1 MVDIIK
7 TMRGWFG
14 GTRATLRDP
23 SALADLVQTKTAAG
37 MAVDRSKAMTFSGVY
52 AAVRI
57 ISETVAGLPRHVY
70 RRDGDNA
77 VKESGHPLS
86 RLLVQPNDN
95 QTQFTIF
102 ETLMGY
108 VLTWGNAYAEIVR
121 APATGQVVSL
131 HLMRPDRVRPRIRN
145 GKVVYEVRT
154 DNVGT
159 VTLAA
164 DRVLHVKAVGDG
176 IAGYSQIRLAREA
189 IGLGLAAEQHGAR
202 FFGNDATPGGVL
214 THPGRLKKETAER
227 LRGSWEKVHGGSG
240 NSHRVAILEDGMGW
254 TTIGLPN
261 TDAQA
266 MESRKVSIT
275 EIARIYSIP
284 LHMLAD
290 LDRAT
295 FSNIEHQGIEFS
307 KFSILPWCIRI
318 EQEINRKLL
327 VERDRGRFYLKHNL
341 DGLQRGDSASRASF
355 YNTLF
360 QIGALSQNDIRALE
374 EKNPIENGDTYFV
387 PLNLRPSDE
396 EPEPEPAP
404 APDPEPEPDPEP
416 APDPDPTDDEDLRA
430 ALRDLVADG
439 IRRVISREA
448 AQARKAS
455 RDAARFLDWLDE
467 FYGATEKLVGCLRPA
482 VRACEAA
489 GYDVGDVLAE
499 HVTRSRDELLEV
511 AGASTAKTLE
521 TNVDQLVQRWQDARP
536 HEVAWQSIEGVT
548 R

>member
-1 MVDIIK
+1 VQLIK
-7 TMRGWFG
+7 TVRGWFG
-14 GTRATLRDP
+14 GNRATLRDP

-37 MAVDRSKAMTFSGVY
+37 MSIDRNKAMTFSGVY

-77 VKESGHPLS
+77 VKEPGHPLS
-86 RLLVQPNDN
+86 RLMVQPNQN

-121 APATGQVVSL
+121 APATGQVASL
-131 HLMRPDRVRPRIRN
+131 HLMRPDRVTPNIRD
-145 GKVVYEVRT
+145 GVMVYDVRT
-154 DNVGT
+154 DNVGI
-159 VTLAA
+159 VTLPA
-164 DRVLHVKAVGDG
+164 DRVLHIKAVGDG

-227 LRGSWEKVHGGSG
+227 LRSSWEKVHGGSG
-240 NSHRVAILEDGMGW
+240 NAHRVAILEDGMGW

-261 TDAQA
+261 TDAQY
-266 MESRKVSIT
+266 MESRKFSIT

-327 VERDRGRFYLKHNL
+327 VDADRDRFYLKHNL

-374 EKNPIENGDTYFV
+374 EKNPIENGDKYFV
-387 PLNLRPSDE
+387 PLNLKPSDE
-396 EPEPEPAP
+396 EMDQPAP
-404 APDPEPEPDPEP
+404 QPPPDSARSDNS
-416 APDPDPTDDEDLRA
+416 ADGLTDMRT
-430 ALRDLVADG
+430 ALRELVADG
-439 IRRVISREA
+439 VRRVISREA

-455 RDAARFLDWLDE
+455 RDAAGFLAWIDAY
-467 FYGATEKLVGCLRPA
+467 YGATEKLVGCLRPA

-489 GYDVGDVLAE
+489 GYDVGDILAD
-499 HVTRSRDELLEV
+499 HVSRSRDELLEV
-511 AGASTAKTLE
+511 AGSSKPQTLE
-521 TNVDQLVQRWQDARP
+521 TNVDRLVQRWQDARP
-536 HEVAWQSIEGVT
+536 HEVAWKSLEGKT
-548 R
+548 

>member
-1 MVDIIK
+1 MSVIQ
-7 TMRGWFG
+7 TVRGWFG
-14 GTRATLRDP
+14 GDRATLRDP

-37 MAVDRSKAMTFSGVY
+37 MSIDRNKALTFSGVY

-70 RRDGDNA
+70 RRDGENA
-77 VKESGHPLS
+77 VKVSGHPLS
-86 RLLVQPNDN
+86 RLLGRPNVN
-95 QTQFTIF
+95 QTEFTLF

-121 APATGQVVSL
+121 APASGQVASL
-131 HLMRPDRVRPRIRN
+131 HLLRPDRVTPRILD
-145 GKVVYEVRT
+145 GLLVYEVRT

-159 VTLAA
+159 VTLSA

-227 LRGSWEKVHGGSG
+227 LRSSWEKVHGGSG
-240 NSHRVAILEDGMGW
+240 NAHRVAILEDGMGW

-261 TDAQA
+261 TDAQY
-266 MESRKVSIT
+266 MESRKFSIT

-307 KFSILPWCIRI
+307 KFSILPWCIRL

-327 VERDRGRFYLKHNL
+327 VEADQARFYVKHNL

-374 EKNPIENGDTYFV
+374 EQNPIENGDVYFV

-396 EPEPEPAP
+396 EPAAAEPAAPPPAPPPP
-404 APDPEPEPDPEP
+404 APDAEP
-416 APDPDPTDDEDLRA
+416 ADGDNGEDMRS
-430 ALRDLVADG
+430 ALRDLLADG
-439 IRRVISREA
+439 IRRMLGREA
-448 AQARKAS
+448 VQARKAA
-455 RDAARFLDWLDE
+455 RDPDTFLEWLDD
-467 FYGATEKLVGCLRPA
+467 FYKSTGKLGDYLRSST
-482 VRACEAA
+482 RACEVA
-489 GYDVGDVLAE
+489 GYGVGDVLGD
-499 HVTRSRDELLEV
+499 HVARSRDDLLGV
-511 AGASTAKTLE
+511 AGNSTPVTLLA
-521 TNVDQLVQRWQDARP
+521 NVDHLVDQWEKTRP
-536 HEVAWQSIEGVT
+536 QNTAWTRIEGT